1 MQTYGSTILEAC
13 KAAKDNVILVSPYV
27 NAFALEKIISALSDE
42 IYIKFISRYLPDDV
56 KSGVC
61 DIAALDLLRERG
73 NCKIY
78 LNPMLHAKIYIFDNV
93 AFSGSANLT
102 GKGLGLSAKSNIEI
116 MTQSSAN
123 EPAIKRICRF
133 LLANSVE
140 LSENY
145 YSEIKKIFTERALKS
160 IDVQEQNSHV
170 WIPTSKKPLSL
181 WDVYVGTPPQS
192 ILGSSVKACERDIQL
207 MELPSKI
214 PDKDIF
220 YCAVKSI
227 FANSLFFKLIQEK
240 IADLA
245 LHDKDAIEWISSLDT
260 TEIDSPEDSWQ
271 ATKEWIRTFFPNN
284 YIIEAES
291 EVLKRGKVIF

>member
-13 KAAKDNVILVSPYV
+13 KAAKVNVILVSPYV

-61 DIAALDLLRERG
+61 DITALDLLRERG

-102 GKGLGLSAKSNIEI
+102 GKGLGLSAKNNIEI

-123 EPAIKRICRF
+123 EPVIKSTCRF

-145 YSEIKKIFTERALKS
+145 YSEIKKFLSERALKS

-227 FANSLFFKLIQEK
+227 FANSLFFKLIQKK

-245 LHDKDAIEWISSLDT
+245 LPDKDAIEWISSLDT

>member
-13 KAAKDNVILVSPYV
+13 KAAKVNVILVSPYV

-123 EPAIKRICRF
+123 EPAIKSTCRF

-227 FANSLFFKLIQEK
+227 FANSLFFKLIQKK

-245 LHDKDAIEWISSLDT
+245 LPDKDAIEWISSLDT